1 MNGALGSSPPTK
13 KMLNHNLGYF
23 DNIELMKPIKI
34 QEMAINEASLQV
46 QGETNQAL
54 DEDFDNLDEEED
66 SDDAFQFNLKPMNF
80 YNDR

>member
-23 DNIELMKPIKI
+23 DSIELMKPIKI
-34 QEMAINEASLQV
+34 QEIAVNEASLQAE
-46 QGETNQAL
+46 GKTNEAL
-54 DEDFDNLDEEED
+54 NEDFNNFEEEED
-66 SDDAFQFNLKPMNF
+66 SDEAFQFNLKPMNF